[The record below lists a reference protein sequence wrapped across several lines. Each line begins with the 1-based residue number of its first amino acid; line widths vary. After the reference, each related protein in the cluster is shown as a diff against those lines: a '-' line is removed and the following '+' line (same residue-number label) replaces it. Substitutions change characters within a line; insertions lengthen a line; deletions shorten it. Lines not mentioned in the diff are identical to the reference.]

1 MDPDR
6 AAELARVAAH
16 PQGPQRKLKAN
27 ENDIFNGTLL
37 LSVQNTFT
45 DTFFTPV
52 ETQGE
57 PGAQEIRNERALFVF
72 HRVQHKLTGPFFL
85 EFRCQLDA
93 DSTTI
98 GRDFNPEITLSIR
111 DQVEKLIDSATA
123 LENLCQC
130 FSGWCAFW

>member
-1 MDPDR
+1 MVR
-6 AAELARVAAH
+6 
-16 PQGPQRKLKAN
+16 
-27 ENDIFNGTLL
+27 ICILL
-37 LSVQNTFT
+37 DMPVSLLE
-45 DTFFTPV
+45 FFSA

-72 HRVQHKLTGPFFL
+72 HRVQHKLTGLSFPEL
-85 EFRCQLDA
+85 LSLDINF
-93 DSTTI
+93 THT
-98 GRDFNPEITLSIR
+98 GRDFNPDKPLSIQ

>member
-1 MDPDR
+1 MHFP
-6 AAELARVAAH
+6 
-16 PQGPQRKLKAN
+16 
-27 ENDIFNGTLL
+27 
-37 LSVQNTFT
+37 S
-45 DTFFTPV
+45 V

-72 HRVQHKLTGPFFL
+72 HRVQHKLTGPSFSGL
-85 EFRCQLDA
+85 QYQLDT
-93 DSTTI
+93 DFTRI
-98 GRDFNPEITLSIR
+98 GRDFNPDVTLIIR